1 MNLKFQKLANQ
12 ILNEGIGDPEAAE
25 SSAREYNRSLRDRS
39 SPDNSYDND
48 EDVRRK
54 DRNHGL
60 KGEEKNQ
67 PYKIRITWKS
77 GGKSFL
83 KAGEKKDDVVYIGTS
98 GYYKAQMKAVSLKS
112 NNPKIAEADVFAV

>member
-1 MNLKFQKLANQ
+1 MNLTFQQLANQ

-25 SSAREYNRSLRDRS
+25 SSAREYNRSLRARS
-39 SPDNSYDND
+39 SPDDPYEND

-60 KGEEKNQ
+60 EGEDRDQ
-67 PYKIRITWKS
+67 PYKIRVTWKG

-83 KAGEKKDDVVYIGTS
+83 KAGGSEVVYRGTS
-98 GYYKAQMKAVSLKS
+98 GYYKAEMKAKSLKA
-112 NNPKIAEADVFAV
+112 NPKIEKADVLAV

>member
-39 SPDNSYDND
+39 SPDNSYETE
-48 EDVRRK
+48 EDKVRRK

-60 KGEEKNQ
+60 EGEEKNQ

-83 KAGEKKDDVVYIGTS
+83 KANGTEVVYRGTS
-98 GYYKAQMKAVSLKS
+98 GYYKAEMKAKSLKA
-112 NNPKIAEADVFAV
+112 NPKIEKADVLAV